1 MTTRISALQ
10 SVVFGQ
16 TSYTIDSGS
25 PITFD
30 YNTTTEITNSNVGG
44 QILTVSFESGI
55 VLTSN
60 LFFIRPMSN
69 NITFD
74 GIGNSITIG
83 VNGWTGL
90 FINANSTVTNLI
102 IQNFSTIPNSSTR
115 LNQFGG
121 YLLRE
126 QSRNFTIRNC
136 WNSCTVNSGTQNNGA
151 NSAFVANN
159 CTNIV
164 MEYCYNIGTIGG
176 WGASGML
183 GSTNTDCT
191 IRYCYNLGRIG
202 QSGGN
207 GICGWG
213 TRLTITSCY
222 SVAVCDSGGRFIE
235 TDARTTATTTISNC
249 YTLNGPLLSAT
260 QSHVTVTNC
269 YEAFGTWID
278 ASANALLTGC
288 PTGLFIPGTIWT
300 SVVTTNSPYL
310 LSKYNYIQTYTPN
323 IVIVSST
330 QGSSY
335 ISGNG
340 SFTTPFTY
348 RLQNVNNK
356 DPATESVTI
365 DQNNGSMNFS
375 NLDYYNPVPRNA
387 NVFTTLGTTN
397 LWSGYNFSIFSLILS
412 PSFSTINANN
422 SISILSSTQY
432 IVDGGSI
439 QTFTLYPFSINQ
451 NPGQSGP
458 LTVSFLSNIIYTDIK
473 NYFIC
478 GTSNIVFDGQGNNI
492 SISGVSEYQG
502 LILNGTTQSNGKD
515 NITLKNIIISSQN
528 NSTLSYDAGWLCEVY
543 FGKGA
548 INNLIN
554 NCYSNGTIKAGCG
567 GICGGYTA
575 ANSGQ
580 VNISSCYSIG
590 SINSG
595 GGICG
600 EYTGANSGEVNISN
614 CYSIGTIEGGGG
626 ICGAYTGANSG
637 LVNITDCY
645 SAGSINNGGGIC
657 DEYTGI
663 NSGRV
668 NITNC
673 YSIGSIQG
681 GGGICDGS
689 ISGTVIITNCY
700 FLNGNI

>member
-55 VLTSN
+55 VLTSS
-60 LFFIRPMSN
+60 LFFIRPMTS

-74 GIGNSITIG
+74 GMGNSITIG
-83 VNGWTGL
+83 VNGWPGL
-90 FINANSTVTNLI
+90 FTNTNSTVTNLI
-102 IQNFSTIPNSSTR
+102 IQNFSTIPNTITA
-115 LNQFGG
+115 LNNQQG
-121 YLLRE
+121 YLLRNS
-126 QSRNFTIRNC
+126 SRNFTIRNC
-136 WNSCTVNSGTQNNGA
+136 WNSCTIGGGSSAGFVGGSSNN
-151 NSAFVANN
+151 
-159 CTNIV
+159 IL
-164 MEYCYNIGTIGG
+164 MEYCYNTGLIQSSQS
-176 WGASGML
+176 AGMMN
-183 GSTNTDCT
+183 GPNTDCT
-191 IRYCYNLGRIG
+191 IRYCYNLGRI
-202 QSGGN
+202 QN
-207 GICGWG
+207 QAVAICGQG
-213 TRLTITSCY
+213 TRMTITGCY
-222 SVAVCDSGGRFIE
+222 SLGVCDSGGCFI
-235 TDARTTATTTISNC
+235 ATANQTASISNC
-249 YTLNGPLLSAT
+249 YTLNGPLLNAS

-269 YEAFGTWID
+269 YQADGTWSD

-288 PTGLFIPGTIWT
+288 PTGLFSPGTIWT
-300 SVVTTNSPYL
+300 SIVTTNSPYL

-323 IVIVSST
+323 IVTVSST

-335 ISGNG
+335 ISENG

-348 RLQNVNNK
+348 RLQNVNNR

-365 DQNNGSMNFS
+365 DQNNGSMIFS
-375 NLDYYNPVPRNA
+375 NLDYFDPVPRNA

-422 SISILSSTQY
+422 SIEILSSTQY

-439 QTFTLYPFSINQ
+439 QTFTLYPVSINQ

-478 GTSNIVFDGQGNNI
+478 GTSNIVFDGEGNNI

-502 LILNGTTQSNGKD
+502 LISNGTTQSNGKD
-515 NITLKNIIISSQN
+515 NITLKNIIIISQN

-543 FGKGA
+543 FGIGA

-554 NCYSNGTIKAGCG
+554 NCYSNGTIEDGCG
-567 GICGGYTA
+567 GICGG
-575 ANSGQ
+575 
-580 VNISSCYSIG
+580 
-590 SINSG
+590 
-595 GGICG
+595 
-600 EYTGANSGEVNISN
+600 YTGANSGEVNISN

-626 ICGAYTGANSG
+626 ICCAYTGANSG

>member
-25 PITFD
+25 PITFAYD
-30 YNTTTEITNSNVGG
+30 TTTEITNSNVGG

-55 VLTSN
+55 VLTSS
-60 LFFIRPMSN
+60 LFFIRPMSS

-74 GIGNSITIG
+74 GMGNSITIG
-83 VNGWTGL
+83 VSGWNNL
-90 FINANSTVTNLI
+90 FTNTNNNVRNLI
-102 IQNFSTIPNSSTR
+102 IQNLSTIPNSSTR
-115 LNQFGG
+115 LNQGAG
-121 YLLRE
+121 YFIVG
-126 QSRNFTIRNC
+126 SRNFTIRNC
-136 WNSCTVNSGTQNNGA
+136 WNSCTVNGGTQNNGDNCA
-151 NSAFVANN
+151 IAGNN
-159 CTNIV
+159 CVNVVI
-164 MEYCYNIGTIGG
+164 EYCYNIGTIGG
-176 WGASGML
+176 WGASGIL
-183 GSTNTDCT
+183 GGNTTDCT
-191 IRYCYNLGRIG
+191 VSYCYNLGRIG
-202 QSGGN
+202 QSGGT
-207 GICGWG
+207 GICRFG
-213 TRLTITSCY
+213 TRLSITGCY
-222 SVAVCDSGGRFIE
+222 SVAVCDSGGRMIE
-235 TDARTTATTTISNC
+235 TSGTTTTTMTISNC
-249 YTLNGPLLSAT
+249 YTLNGPLLNAS

-269 YEAFGTWID
+269 YQADGTWRD

-288 PTGLFIPGTIWT
+288 PTGLFSPGTIWT
-300 SVVTTNSPYL
+300 SIVTTNSPYL

-323 IVIVSST
+323 IVTVSST

-348 RLQNVNNK
+348 RLQNVNNT

-365 DQNNGSMNFS
+365 DQNNGSMIFS
-375 NLDYYNPVPRNA
+375 NLDYFDPVSRNA

-422 SISILSSTQY
+422 SIEILSSTQY

-439 QTFTLYPFSINQ
+439 QTFTLYPVSINQ

-554 NCYSNGTIKAGCG
+554 NCYSNGTIEDGCG
-567 GICGGYTA
+567 GICGAYTG

-600 EYTGANSGEVNISN
+600 EYTGANSGQVNISN

-626 ICGAYTGANSG
+626 ICGAYTGSNSG

-645 SAGSINNGGGIC
+645 SGGSINNGGGIC

>member
-55 VLTSN
+55 VLTSS
-60 LFFIRPMSN
+60 LFFIRPMTS

-74 GIGNSITIG
+74 GMGNSITIG
-83 VNGWTGL
+83 VNGWPGL
-90 FINANSTVTNLI
+90 ITNTNSTVTNLI
-102 IQNFSTIPNSSTR
+102 IQNFSTIPNSITV
-115 LNQFGG
+115 LNNQQG
-121 YLLRE
+121 YLLRNS
-126 QSRNFTIRNC
+126 SRNFTIRNC
-136 WNSCTVNSGTQNNGA
+136 WNSCTIGGGSSAGFVGGSSNN
-151 NSAFVANN
+151 
-159 CTNIV
+159 IL
-164 MEYCYNIGTIGG
+164 MEYCYNTGLIQSSQS
-176 WGASGML
+176 AGMMN
-183 GSTNTDCT
+183 GPNTDCT
-191 IRYCYNLGRIG
+191 IRYCYNLGRI
-202 QSGGN
+202 QN
-207 GICGWG
+207 QTVAICGQG
-213 TRLTITSCY
+213 TRMTITGCY
-222 SVAVCDSGGRFIE
+222 SVGVCDSGGCFI
-235 TDARTTATTTISNC
+235 TTANQTASISNC

-260 QSHVTVTNC
+260 QPNVTVTNC
-269 YEAFGTWID
+269 YQADGTWRD

-288 PTGLFIPGTIWT
+288 PTGLFSPGTIWT

-323 IVIVSST
+323 IVTVSST

-348 RLQNVNNK
+348 RLQNVNNAN
-356 DPATESVTI
+356 PATESVTI

-375 NLDYYNPVPRNA
+375 NLDYFVPVPRNA

-422 SISILSSTQY
+422 SISILSNTQY

-439 QTFTLYPFSINQ
+439 QTFTLYPVSINQ

-458 LTVSFLSNIIYTDIK
+458 LTVYFLSNIIYTDIK

-528 NSTLSYDAGWLCEVY
+528 NSTLSYDAGWLCELY

-554 NCYSNGTIKAGCG
+554 NCYSNGTIDDGCG
-567 GICGGYTA
+567 GICGAYTG

-580 VNISSCYSIG
+580 VNITDCYSIG

-600 EYTGANSGEVNISN
+600 EYTGANSGQVNISN

-637 LVNITDCY
+637 QVNITDCY